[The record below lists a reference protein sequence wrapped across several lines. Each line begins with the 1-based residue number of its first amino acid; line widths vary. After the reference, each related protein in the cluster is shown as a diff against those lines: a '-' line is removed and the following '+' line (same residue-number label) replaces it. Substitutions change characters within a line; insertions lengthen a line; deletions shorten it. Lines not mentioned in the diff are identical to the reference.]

1 MYLPPDS
8 NTGVVNTRETN
19 MDNNLEFMDN
29 GLLVS
34 VDWLSFTL
42 SAFDNVEDVLSF
54 LGFDPRYFL
63 EMPKGANGYKRMRKY
78 ANYNISIL
86 YDGTEDMGIHVN
98 VSGIGI
104 HALLSAFRSTLRCD
118 TPFGEGFNL
127 FDETVLSILL
137 SEITKSGHLT
147 RLDIAIDDKGAN
159 YYSLDDIEDRLKH
172 LRVVT
177 KFRSHRHMI
186 DKTTLN
192 EKIGHTIYFG
202 SRQSDIMLRIYDKKL
217 EQNKNLLVSDDR
229 YVSHDWVRWELE
241 LHRDRANAVS
251 EYLIAGKSLGD
262 VAIGVLSQYFRIIDL
277 TDTNR
282 SRCLEEITWQLF
294 ASGVQKLGLY
304 VSQREKTIEDKKRW
318 IDKFVAPSLSL
329 VTLYEGGDISY
340 LKNLVYNNVDRIS
353 FHDRELLRNFE
364 MQ

>member
-8 NTGVVNTRETN
+8 NTGVVNTRENN
-19 MDNNLEFMDN
+19 MDSNLEFMDN

-34 VDWLSFTL
+34 IDWLSFTL
-42 SAFDNVEDVLSF
+42 LTFDNVEDVFLF

-78 ANYNISIL
+78 VNYNTSIL

-98 VSGIGI
+98 VSGSGI

-127 FDETVLSILL
+127 WDETVLSSLL
-137 SEITKSGHLT
+137 SEITKYGHLT

-177 KFRSHRHMI
+177 KFRSHRHMM

-192 EKIGHTIYFG
+192 EKVGHTIYFG

-217 EQNKNLLVSDDR
+217 EQNKNLSESDDR
-229 YVSHDWVRWELE
+229 YVNHDWVRWELE
-241 LHRDRANAVS
+241 LHRDRANAVL
-251 EYLIAGKSLGD
+251 ECLIAGKSLGD
-262 VAIGVLSQYFRIIDL
+262 VAIGILSQYFRIIDL

-282 SRCLEEITWQLF
+282 SRCPEEIAWQLF
-294 ASGVQKLGLY
+294 TSGVQKLGLY

-318 IDKFVAPSLSL
+318 IEKKIAPTLSSIY
-329 VTLYEGGDISY
+329 VDEGYNFSYFEKLIRNNVGRISY
-340 LKNLVYNNVDRIS
+340 
-353 FHDRELLRNFE
+353 HDRALLRNFE

>member
-1 MYLPPDS
+1 MDS
-8 NTGVVNTRETN
+8 
-19 MDNNLEFMDN
+19 NLEFMDN

-42 SAFDNVEDVLSF
+42 LTFDNVEDVFLF

-78 ANYNISIL
+78 VNYNISIL

-98 VSGIGI
+98 VSGSGI

-127 FDETVLSILL
+127 WDETVLSSLL
-137 SEITKSGHLT
+137 SEITKYGHLT
-147 RLDIAIDDKGAN
+147 RLDIAIDDKGVN

-192 EKIGHTIYFG
+192 EKVGHTIYFG

-217 EQNKNLLVSDDR
+217 ERNKNLSETDDR
-229 YVSHDWVRWELE
+229 YIDHDWVRWELE
-241 LHRDRANAVS
+241 LHRDRANAVL
-251 EYLIAGKSLGD
+251 ECLIAGKSLGD
-262 VAIGVLSQYFRIIDL
+262 VAIGILSQYFRIIDL

-282 SRCLEEITWQLF
+282 SRCSEEIAWQLF
-294 ASGVQKLGLY
+294 TSGVQKLGLY
-304 VSQREKTIEDKKRW
+304 VSQREKTIEDKRRW
-318 IDKFVAPSLSL
+318 IEKKIAPTLSSIY
-329 VTLYEGGDISY
+329 VDEDYNFSY
-340 LKNLVYNNVDRIS
+340 FEKLIRNNVCRIS
-353 FHDRELLRNFE
+353 FHDRALLHNFE
-364 MQ
+364 LQ